1 VYKSKTVLV
10 LTVSFYKTNVPSHT
24 IPFVYLIRR
33 ARQGHQPY
41 ETCQILAYAQ
51 IKQRYQEQPP

>member
-1 VYKSKTVLV
+1 VYKLKTVLV
-10 LTVSFYKTNVPSHT
+10 LTVSLCKTNVPSHT

-41 ETCQILAYAQ
+41 ETCQILTYAQ
-51 IKQRYQEQPP
+51 IKQSYQQPPV